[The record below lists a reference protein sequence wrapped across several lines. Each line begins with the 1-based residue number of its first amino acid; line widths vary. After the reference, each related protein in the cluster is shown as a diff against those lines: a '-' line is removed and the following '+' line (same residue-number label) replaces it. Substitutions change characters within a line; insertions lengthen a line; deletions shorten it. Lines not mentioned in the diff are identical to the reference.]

1 MNFLDVFILIPIVW
15 FWIRGI
21 SKGLIIELATLAG
34 MVLGILGAYY
44 FASYG
49 QDLLREYFSFSEH
62 TARVVSY
69 IVIFLVIWIV
79 IYLIGR
85 AIDKSVDLMAMGW
98 FNKILGGIFG
108 LAKGV
113 LIVCLVLLLIEKTD
127 PNSKVIKPNVK
138 EKSFLYEP
146 LMKMVHTIIPQ
157 HGNPG

>member
-21 SKGLIIELATLAG
+21 SKGLVIELATLAG

-49 QDLLREYFSFSEH
+49 QDLLKEYFSFSDR
-62 TARVVSY
+62 TARIISY

-79 IYLIGR
+79 VYLIGR
-85 AIDKSVDLMAMGW
+85 AIDKSVDAVAMGW

-108 LAKGV
+108 LIKGV
-113 LIVCLVLLLIEKTD
+113 LIVCLVLFLIEKTD
-127 PNSKVIKPNVK
+127 PNSRIIKPNVK
-138 EKSFLYEP
+138 EKSLLYEP
-146 LMKMVHTIIPQ
+146 LMKAVYFITPE
-157 HGNPG
+157 